1 METLDFLEALRREVA
16 AMQSIVAGA
25 DLDASVPTCPGWS
38 MRDLVVH
45 TGQVHRHKTAS
56 VRDDWTSGPAPW
68 PDGPEGDAVEWFDE
82 GIDEMLG
89 VFATADL
96 GAPSWTWCSHDHDV
110 EWWVRRM
117 AHETLIHG
125 ADAALAVGEL
135 PAIDEA
141 LATDGVDELLDEMM
155 VGAPSWAELVEGDQ
169 VVALVTPQKSWMLRT
184 ATWTGESPKGQRFED
199 EQGLIYAEAAD
210 EADTVISCAASEL
223 DLWLWG
229 RGSLRAEAVTGD
241 DSLKDLVRSIAIEAT
256 Q

>member
-1 METLDFLEALRREVA
+1 
-16 AMQSIVAGA
+16 MQSIVAEA
-25 DLDASVPTCPGWS
+25 DLDAPVPTCPGWS

-56 VRDDWTSGPAPW
+56 VSDDWTSGPAPW
-68 PDGPEGDAVEWFDE
+68 PDGPESNVVEWFDE

-96 GAPSWTWCSHDHDV
+96 GAPSWTWCSHDHNV

-117 AHETLIHG
+117 ALETLIHG

-135 PAIDEA
+135 PVIDEV
-141 LATDGVDELLDEMM
+141 LATDGVEELLVEMM
-155 VGAPSWAELVEGDQ
+155 VGAPSWAELAERDQ
-169 VVALVTPQKSWMLRT
+169 VVALVTPQKSWVLRT
-184 ATWTGESPKGQRFED
+184 ATWAGESPKGQRYED
-199 EQGLIYAEAAD
+199 EHGLTHARAND
-210 EADTVISCAASEL
+210 QPDTVIMCTASEL

-229 RGSLRAEAVTGD
+229 RGALPGGTVAGD